1 MGCHKIESHCMSSSS
16 PLSDTMYAKD
26 RHETPVREKDQQML
40 YFHKTQS
47 TKSVLS
53 HIVDKVCVRDKTFQE
68 FRERSKSEGRIK
80 DCPIRSK
87 AKSGKIYFFILLNM
101 NIFKLDKY
109 VIVASEG
116 GCVKNT
122 RACSLYQMIDV
133 RDMQRLAAQSTSN
146 IHEKVFISLYTS

>member
-1 MGCHKIESHCMSSSS
+1 MGCHKMESHCMSSSS
-16 PLSDTMYAKD
+16 PLSDTIYAKD
-26 RHETPVREKDQQML
+26 NRPETPVREKDQQML

-87 AKSGKIYFFILLNM
+87 P
-101 NIFKLDKY
+101 
-109 VIVASEG
+109 
-116 GCVKNT
+116 KNGRT
-122 RACSLYQMIDV
+122 SIID
-133 RDMQRLAAQSTSN
+133 
-146 IHEKVFISLYTS
+146 F

>member
-1 MGCHKIESHCMSSSS
+1 MGCHKMESHCMSSAS
-16 PLSDTMYAKD
+16 PLSDTIYAKD
-26 RHETPVREKDQQML
+26 NRPETPVREKDQQML

-87 AKSGKIYFFILLNM
+87 SKSGQSKFILQHYSKIYHILYLI
-101 NIFKLDKY
+101 IFCL
-109 VIVASEG
+109 III
-116 GCVKNT
+116 
-122 RACSLYQMIDV
+122 L
-133 RDMQRLAAQSTSN
+133 
-146 IHEKVFISLYTS
+146 

>member
-1 MGCHKIESHCMSSSS
+1 MSNDMGKLCFYQYILFSNTKIYFTILFCRFPMGCHKMESHCMSSSS
-16 PLSDTMYAKD
+16 PLSDTIYAKD
-26 RHETPVREKDQQML
+26 NRPETPVREKDQQML

-87 AKSGKIYFFILLNM
+87 PKNGRISRLLTI
-101 NIFKLDKY
+101 NITL
-109 VIVASEG
+109 
-116 GCVKNT
+116 
-122 RACSLYQMIDV
+122 
-133 RDMQRLAAQSTSN
+133 
-146 IHEKVFISLYTS
+146 

>member
-16 PLSDTMYAKD
+16 PLSDTIYAKD
-26 RHETPVREKDQQML
+26 RPETPVREKDQQML

-53 HIVDKVCVRDKTFQE
+53 HIADKVCARDKTFQE

-87 AKSGKIYFFILLNM
+87 SKSGIVHFID
-101 NIFKLDKY
+101 I
-109 VIVASEG
+109 
-116 GCVKNT
+116 
-122 RACSLYQMIDV
+122 
-133 RDMQRLAAQSTSN
+133 
-146 IHEKVFISLYTS
+146 